1 MVTLVGTA
9 IDIER
14 VEGVNDRYVV
24 YVIPVVLVGFAMWF
38 ESPHPHLR
46 LATVLLAGAVVL
58 LTLLPYGRLAADAT
72 FYAPSLAPW
81 VAVPDP
87 IAPVAVGAWA
97 LGLGLAWI
105 RLGRRS
111 ARTFSLLTATWL
123 ALIAFIAALAHQ
135 QHAGTV
141 AAPFGEMQTWVHNA
155 VPAGEDVPALWR
167 THRGPTADA
176 DYYDLMMTAALNP
189 AAGRILRLGTSTR
202 YENVVPTVAVRVGP
216 GGSLIDARRKVIRS
230 RFVLVPC
237 SLRIAGRPW
246 ARSPDGRMTVVRSDG
261 PIRVVG
267 EPTCPSRG

>member
-24 YVIPVVLVGFAMWF
+24 YVIPVAARRV
-38 ESPHPHLR
+38 R
-46 LATVLLAGAVVL
+46 DVVREPPP
-58 LTLLPYGRLAADAT
+58 TPAPRHGVVSQVQWCSSHCSSYGRLAADAT

-189 AAGRILRLGTSTR
+189 QPVEFSASERPRGTRTWFLPLPS
-202 YENVVPTVAVRVGP
+202 G
-216 GGSLIDARRKVIRS
+216 LARAD
-230 RFVLVPC
+230 P
-237 SLRIAGRPW
+237 
-246 ARSPDGRMTVVRSDG
+246 
-261 PIRVVG
+261 
-267 EPTCPSRG
+267 